1 MSERKTFIVVG
12 TAIGCMVFLFCLGVV
27 VLAGVI
33 FANNSASFSGSV
45 DRVAYVDND
54 LNIQVVDARGE
65 NRVALTT
72 DASPSSSRV
81 YVFPTW
87 SPDSQHVAFVGISG
101 PRNQREATVYSAPA
115 SGGDLATVFK
125 SASQFPFYLYWAP
138 DSQRI
143 GFLAQADDG
152 LSLMLGR
159 ADGQE
164 KARTLDTGSPLY
176 WAWSPDS
183 RTMLLHVGGSKRE
196 SRQARLTL
204 LRWQENESPQ
214 RFSERPAAFQA
225 PQYSP
230 DGMSMLFTGT
240 GDSDQDVL
248 YFADAQGANPQSIVT
263 YRGRIAFAWSPDGKK
278 IASIVTPE
286 DSDLPHFGPIYVSDG
301 DGKNRQQL
309 TNDDALGFYWSPDS
323 KRIAYLALSPPGQRQ
338 GTAGCEKD
346 CGRPAGLAAPM
357 LQGPGPQLRWRA
369 VDVADGQTHT
379 LANFAPT
386 DNFLFLL
393 PYFDQYARSLTFWSP
408 DSQHLVYTQ
417 REGEDDGSVWVV
429 DVVGDSKPRRIGD
442 GTLAVWS
449 WK

>member
-1 MSERKTFIVVG
+1 MSERTSFIVVG
-12 TAIGCMVFLFCLGVV
+12 TAIGCLVLLFCLGVA
-27 VLAGVI
+27 VLAGAI
-33 FANNSASFSGSV
+33 YLNNGVSLAQSV
-45 DRVAYVDND
+45 DRIAYVDND

-72 DASPSSSRV
+72 DASPSSPRV
-81 YVFPTW
+81 YIFPTW

-101 PRNQREATVYSAPA
+101 PRNQREAVLYSAPA
-115 SGGDLATVFK
+115 SGGNLATVFK
-125 SASQFPFYLYWAP
+125 SASQFPFYLYWSP
-138 DSQRI
+138 DSQSI
-143 GFLAQADDG
+143 GFLAQSDNE

-183 RTMLLHVGGSKRE
+183 RTMLLHVGGSERD
-196 SRQARLTL
+196 SRQARLAL
-204 LRWQENESPQ
+204 LRWQERDAPQ
-214 RFSERPAAFQA
+214 RLSQIPAAFQA

-230 DGMSMLFTGT
+230 DGAAMLYASPF
-240 GDSDQDVL
+240 DLDQDAL

-263 YRGRIAFAWSPDGKK
+263 YRGRIAFAWSPEGKK

-286 DSDLPHFGPIYVSDG
+286 DADLPHLGPIYVSDG
-301 DGKNRQQL
+301 DGKNRTQL

-323 KRIAYLALSPPGQRQ
+323 RQIAYLTLPPPGQRQ
-338 GTAGCEKD
+338 GAA
-346 CGRPAGLAAPM
+346 PSPGLAAPM
-357 LQGPGPQLRWRA
+357 PQGRGLQLRWRV
-369 VDVADGQTHT
+369 VDVADGQTRT
-379 LANFAPT
+379 LASFVPT

-408 DSQHLVYTQ
+408 NSQHLVYTQ
-417 REGEDDGSVWVV
+417 REGEEDGSVWVV
-429 DVVGDSKPRRIGD
+429 DVAGDPNPRRIGD
-442 GTLAVWS
+442 GTLAAWS